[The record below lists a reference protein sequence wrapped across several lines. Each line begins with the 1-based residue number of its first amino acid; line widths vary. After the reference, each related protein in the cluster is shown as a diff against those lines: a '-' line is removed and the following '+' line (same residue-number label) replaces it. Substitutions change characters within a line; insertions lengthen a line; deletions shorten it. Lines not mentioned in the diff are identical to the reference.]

1 MANAFQ
7 FVRSP
12 LLSNLALRWRNTKM
26 IADQLFPLVPVP
38 KDIFGYLSFDKDVS
52 YRIYDDRMAPYA
64 SANMIDLKATQVFT
78 QITDKALK
86 AYIDPKERNQN
97 PELQIQQIKTM
108 QLKESLLLAMEN
120 RAATTL
126 RATATYASSSY
137 YTTLSGTAQ
146 WSDAASDPKSAIAA
160 VRDSLLI
167 PGDADLVLWMGKEV
181 YTALQTNPKV
191 LAAVQ
196 YTNAGA
202 VDTRSI
208 LAQYLQVDRIVVG
221 EAFYGTNNMGQALT
235 TGRVWGKDA
244 GLLVVNKNAPQGL
257 GQLPTFGIWA
267 TSTQNGGLWRT
278 YIGRDPE
285 RGTAEGVDVVKVEG
299 TYDLIVQANT
309 LGYLWKA
316 AVA

>member
-1 MANAFQ
+1 MANATQ
-7 FVRSP
+7 FYQSP
-12 LLSNLALRWRNTKM
+12 LLSNLAQRWRNTKM
-26 IADQLFPLVPVP
+26 IAGDLFPTVPVP
-38 KDIFGYLSFDKDVS
+38 KDTFQYLKFDQDIAF
-52 YRIYDDRMAPYA
+52 RIQDDRMAPYA
-64 SANMIDLKATQVFT
+64 SANQIDLKATKVT
-78 QITDKALK
+78 ATVTDKALK
-86 AYIDPKERNQN
+86 AYIDQKEKSQV
-97 PELQIQQIKTM
+97 PELQLQ
-108 QLKESLLLAMEN
+108 QLKTSMVMESLLLAKES

-137 YTTLSGTAQ
+137 YTTLSGTGQ
-146 WSDAASDPKSAIAA
+146 WSNASSDPKNAVLT

-167 PGDADLVLWMGKEV
+167 PSDAELVMWMGRDV
-181 YTALQTNPKV
+181 YTGLQQNPKV

-221 EAFYGTNNMGQALT
+221 EAFQATNNMGQTLAT
-235 TGRVWGKDA
+235 SRVWGKDA
-244 GLLVVNKNAPQGL
+244 GLLVVNKNAPSGI
-257 GQLPTFGIWA
+257 GQLPTFGITA

-278 YIGRDPE
+278 YLARDPE
-285 RGTAEGVDVVKVEG
+285 RGTAEGVDIVKVEG

-309 LGYLWKA
+309 LGYLWKN